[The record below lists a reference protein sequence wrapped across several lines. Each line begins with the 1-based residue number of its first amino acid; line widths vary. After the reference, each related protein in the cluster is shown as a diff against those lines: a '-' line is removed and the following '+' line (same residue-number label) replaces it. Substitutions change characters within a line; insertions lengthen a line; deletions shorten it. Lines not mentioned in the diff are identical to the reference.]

1 MTLNYFRRAD
11 KSPVQFSIS
20 CLVRRLQSK
29 MVKITTDKWCFA
41 AWRIDKATSDSVN
54 ASEAGE
60 IFAATNHT
68 DDVFTFI
75 GI

>member
-29 MVKITTDKWCFA
+29 MVKITTGKWCFA
-41 AWRIDKATSDSVN
+41 AWHIDKATSDSVN

>member
-29 MVKITTDKWCFA
+29 MVK
-41 AWRIDKATSDSVN
+41 
-54 ASEAGE
+54 
-60 IFAATNHT
+60 NHHGQMVFCGVVIMGCKGNY
-68 DDVFTFI
+68 DDW
-75 GI
+75 

>member
-11 KSPVQFSIS
+11 KSPVQFSIADYNPKW
-20 CLVRRLQSK
+20 L
-29 MVKITTDKWCFA
+29 KITTGKWCFA

-54 ASEAGE
+54 ASEVGE
-60 IFAATNHT
+60 NFAATNHT

>member
-1 MTLNYFRRAD
+1 
-11 KSPVQFSIS
+11 
-20 CLVRRLQSK
+20 

>member
-1 MTLNYFRRAD
+1 MLTNRLFSSLFRVLYAD
-11 KSPVQFSIS
+11 YNPKW
-20 CLVRRLQSK
+20 L
-29 MVKITTDKWCFA
+29 KITTGKWCFA

-60 IFAATNHT
+60 NFAATNHT